1 MPALIVK
8 YLSKQIIDRNKSE
21 FLNLSISLLLPEIYI
36 SKARVL
42 KIFGATKK
50 TFKVGDEI
58 AGIKIV
64 NVRPGTNGK
73 IAIIGRRMEGHVK
86 IVAQQLKNEGKVV
99 EILDDAYLNRE
110 FMIDG
115 EVWTVNKA
123 FEDMMDLSKYRK
135 FRDANLMIKSEH
147 ILDIPMGK
155 LNKQWIDYIQKEGYT
170 ILDMGYPSGTT
181 IESAFY
187 NMEVQTIIWK

>member
-58 AGIKIV
+58 AGIKIQ
-64 NVRPGTNGK
+64 RIKHGTNGEK
-73 IAIIGRRMEGHVK
+73 IFVIGTDMKDRITPFAQSLEKQGYKVELFNEKYAPFK
-86 IVAQQLKNEGKVV
+86 IDGGNYTWEQIQGNWDVMMQEKYSGKNWVPYDDPNALKNIQGT
-99 EILDDAYLNRE
+99 L
-110 FMIDG
+110 M
-115 EVWTVNKA
+115 
-123 FEDMMDLSKYRK
+123 YR
-135 FRDANLMIKSEH
+135 AN
-147 ILDIPMGK
+147 
-155 LNKQWIDYIQKEGYT
+155 QQFIQKALNEG
-170 ILDMGYPSGTT
+170 
-181 IESAFY
+181 
-187 NMEVQTIIWK
+187 TIIDVGKTYDSHFYDMEIFNVFN